1 MDEHPGETKCAAPAG
16 PRKTKGMHAMR
27 NVVAVIMGGGQGSRL
42 RPLTS
47 QRAKPAVPVGG
58 KYRLIDIPVSN
69 CIHSGVRQIYVLTQF
84 MSASLH
90 RHIMQSYQFDSFSEG
105 FVQILAA
112 QETPQRMDWFQGTAD
127 AVRRFQRYLTSHRS
141 TRTLVLAGDQIYKM
155 DFSPMIEYHRR
166 HGADVTIGVVPVN
179 RSQAANLGIMQLD
192 DTGQVRKFVEKPRET
207 AVISKLA
214 VDQEFLDTHGIAGSG
229 DLLGSMGVY
238 IFENIALAT
247 LLADPEKTDFGKEII
262 PAAISE
268 FKVMAYPIGGY
279 WRDVGTIKSFYEA
292 NLELTEPEPGFAF
305 HSPGF
310 EIYTRTRHLPP
321 SRIHGTQIN
330 RSIVSEG
337 CEICAAEITHSL
349 VGIRT
354 VIDEGSVI
362 RDSVLL
368 GVDYYED
375 EDTTPTDHGL
385 PSLGIGKRCLIE
397 NAIVD
402 KNVRIGDDVQI
413 RDKSGQPDFEGTN
426 YWIRDGLVVIPRR
439 AVLRSGTVI

>member
-1 MDEHPGETKCAAPAG
+1 MNRHQGETTGVARAI
-16 PRKTKGMHAMR
+16 PRGRKGTHAMR
-27 NVVAVIMGGGQGSRL
+27 DVVAVIMGGGQGSRL
-42 RPLTS
+42 RPLTN

-90 RHIMQSYQFDSFSEG
+90 RHIMQSYQFDAFSEG

-127 AVRRFQRYLTSHRS
+127 AVRRCQRYLTAHRS
-141 TRTLVLAGDQIYKM
+141 RQTLVLAGDQMYKL
-155 DFSPMIEYHRR
+155 DFSPMVEYHRISN
-166 HGADVTIGVVPVN
+166 ADVTIGVVPVS
-179 RSQAANLGIMQLD
+179 RCQATNLGIMKLD
-192 DTGQVRKFVEKPRET
+192 DNGQVREFVEKPMDADVVSGLT
-207 AVISKLA
+207 
-214 VDQEFLDTHGIAGSG
+214 VDQDFLDAHGINGSG

-238 IFENIALAT
+238 VFENVALAT
-247 LLADPEKTDFGKEII
+247 LLADQNMTDFGREII
-262 PAAISE
+262 PAAIRE
-268 FKVMAYPIGGY
+268 FKVIAYPISGY
-279 WRDVGTIKSFYEA
+279 WRDVGTIRSFYEA
-292 NLELTEPEPGFAF
+292 NLELTEPNPGFAF

-321 SRIHGTQIN
+321 SRIHFTQVN
-330 RSIVSEG
+330 RSIITEG
-337 CEICAAEITHSL
+337 CEIQAAEITHSL

-354 VIDEGSVI
+354 TIGEGTVI

-368 GVDYYED
+368 GVDYYD
-375 EDTTPTDHGL
+375 DDSLPTDHGL
-385 PSLGIGKRCLIE
+385 PPLGIGKRCLIE
-397 NAIVD
+397 NAIID

-413 RDKSGQPDFEGTN
+413 RDKSDEPDFEGTN
-426 YWIRDGLVVIPRR
+426 YWIRDGLVVIPRG